1 MEPIEL
7 QKEIIWI
14 DTDEKSIRYKWEDNA
29 NKLNRNIQVVSI
41 EDYDNIRN
49 AGKYLLPKHIDI
61 GMGLIRHP
69 YNPDKYIKLQ
79 EAESIIYNEKMHYVS
94 DIVRHLGC
102 QNFKWHLEII
112 EMSERDYS
120 VKVDAEYKAASIDA
134 SVKSKEENK
143 YRNLIKMDES
153 YEAKNDYGMDD
164 YNKAIQTARR
174 YNLYDESD
182 IYTLIS
188 KRNPEDNFLTKSLT
202 VSIDLSKEVNN
213 LFDSAFSLNILK
225 NVFSLKTDFIET
237 LKYKKTIKVV
247 MELQF

>member
-1 MEPIEL
+1 
-7 QKEIIWI
+7 
-14 DTDEKSIRYKWEDNA
+14 
-29 NKLNRNIQVVSI
+29 
-41 EDYDNIRN
+41 
-49 AGKYLLPKHIDI
+49 
-61 GMGLIRHP
+61 
-69 YNPDKYIKLQ
+69 
-79 EAESIIYNEKMHYVS
+79 
-94 DIVRHLGC
+94 
-102 QNFKWHLEII
+102 
-112 EMSERDYS
+112 
-120 VKVDAEYKAASIDA
+120 
-134 SVKSKEENK
+134 
-143 YRNLIKMDES
+143 MDES

-202 VSIDLSKEVNN
+202 ISIDLSKEVNN